1 MKLNNRKSLEQQIRH
16 MDDTPYTPTP
26 EHMEEIKRRAFQQY
40 MARQSQPQQ
49 QSAPQ
54 RSGKKRGVLRRAA
67 IIAAAAVCLMVL
79 SFLYSALAPVTVSS
93 ANNVVR
99 RAVIWI
105 NDQLHLGI
113 TFPEPIDT
121 DPHKAEI
128 TDYTVFATLEEAAQR
143 VDLPVV
149 YLKDS
154 GDLTLSS
161 ISANVIL
168 NGNTSLSLLYI
179 NINNNQR
186 LSITI
191 YSFETSNTISS
202 FSAANYRTV
211 SSDVGDVFVC
221 ESEDGA
227 NAYLFYD
234 DYSIRINTSLDA
246 KLFIPLL
253 QNLAL
258 FS

>member
-1 MKLNNRKSLEQQIRH
+1 MKRNDRKALEDQIRH
-16 MDDTPYTPTP
+16 MDDAPYNPSP
-26 EHMEEIKRRAFQQY
+26 EHIEEIKRRAFQQY
-40 MARQSQPQQ
+40 MARQSQQTE
-49 QSAPQ
+49 APEGQ
-54 RSGKKRGVLRRAA
+54 TTKRKGILRRVV
-67 IIAAAAVCLMVL
+67 IIAAAAVCLMVV

-128 TDYTVFATLEEAAQR
+128 TGYTVFATLEEAAQR

-161 ISANVIL
+161 ISANTSL
-168 NGNTSLSLLYI
+168 YEKTSLSVVYS
-179 NINNNQR
+179 NSTD
-186 LSITI
+186 SIIIHVYNHKNSSTV
-191 YSFETSNTISS
+191 S
-202 FSAANYRTV
+202 FSSANYRTI
-211 SSDVGDVFVC
+211 SSNAGDVFVC

-234 DYSIRINTSLDA
+234 DYSIRISTSLE
-246 KLFIPLL
+246 LSTFCSLL
-253 QNLAL
+253 QSLTL
-258 FS
+258 FN

>member
-1 MKLNNRKSLEQQIRH
+1 MKRNDRKALEDQIRH
-16 MDDTPYTPTP
+16 MDDVPYNLSP
-26 EHMEEIKRRAFQQY
+26 EHIEGIKQRAFQQY
-40 MARQSQPQQ
+40 MARQSQQTEVPKGQTT
-49 QSAPQ
+49 
-54 RSGKKRGVLRRAA
+54 KRKGILRRVV
-67 IIAAAAVCLMVL
+67 IIAAAAVCLMVV

-128 TDYTVFATLEEAAQR
+128 TGYTVFSTLEEAAQR

-154 GDLTLSS
+154 GDLMLSS
-161 ISANVIL
+161 ITANVAL
-168 NGNTSLSLLYI
+168 YDKASLSIVYK
-179 NINNNQR
+179 NNSD
-186 LSITI
+186 SIMILI
-191 YSFETSNTISS
+191 YAHKSDNVTAS
-202 FSAANYRTV
+202 FSAANYRRV
-211 SSDVGDVFVC
+211 SSAIGDVYVC
-221 ESEDGA
+221 DAEGGS

-234 DYSIRINTSLDA
+234 DYSIKISTSLDSSA
-246 KLFIPLL
+246 LVSLIP
-253 QNLAL
+253 NLSL
-258 FS
+258 VN

>member
-26 EHMEEIKRRAFQQY
+26 EHMEEIRQRAFQQY

-128 TDYTVFATLEEAAQR
+128 TGYTVFSTLEEAAQR

-161 ISANVIL
+161 ITANVAL
-168 NGNTSLSLLYI
+168 YDKASLSIVYK
-179 NINNNQR
+179 NNSD
-186 LSITI
+186 SIMILI
-191 YSFETSNTISS
+191 YAHKSDNVTAS
-202 FSAANYRTV
+202 FSAANYRRV
-211 SSDVGDVFVC
+211 SSAIGDVYVC
-221 ESEDGA
+221 DAEGGS

-234 DYSIRINTSLDA
+234 DYSIKISTSLDSSA
-246 KLFIPLL
+246 LVSLIP
-253 QNLAL
+253 NLSL
-258 FS
+258 VN

>member
-26 EHMEEIKRRAFQQY
+26 EHIEEIKQRAFQQY

-128 TDYTVFATLEEAAQR
+128 TGYTVFATLEEAAQR

-161 ISANVIL
+161 ISANSVL
-168 NGNTSLSLLYI
+168 HSKASLSLIYKNDAD
-179 NINNNQR
+179 NIMI
-186 LSITI
+186 LI
-191 YSFETSNTISS
+191 YTHESDRTNAS
-202 FSAANYRTV
+202 FSSANYCKV
-211 SSDVGDVFVC
+211 SSAIGDVYIC
-221 ESEDGA
+221 DAEGGA
-227 NAYLFYD
+227 NAYLFYG
-234 DYSIRINTSLDA
+234 DYSIMISTSLDSSSLTPILSTLT
-246 KLFIPLL
+246 LF
-253 QNLAL
+253 N
-258 FS
+258 

>member
-67 IIAAAAVCLMVL
+67 IIAAVAVCLMVL

-128 TDYTVFATLEEAAQR
+128 TGYTVFSTLEEAAQR

-161 ISANVIL
+161 ITANVALNGRTVLSIEYANDHSSVLILVYPHESDRVTASFSSAN
-168 NGNTSLSLLYI
+168 YCK
-179 NINNNQR
+179 
-186 LSITI
+186 
-191 YSFETSNTISS
+191 
-202 FSAANYRTV
+202 V
-211 SSDVGDVFVC
+211 SSAIGDAYIC
-221 ESEDGA
+221 DAEGGA
-227 NAYLFYD
+227 NAYLFYG
-234 DYSIRINTSLDA
+234 DYSIMISTSLDSSS
-246 KLFIPLL
+246 LTPML
-253 QNLAL
+253 
-258 FS
+258 

>member
-79 SFLYSALAPVTVSS
+79 SFLYSVLAPVTVSS

-128 TDYTVFATLEEAAQR
+128 TGYTVFSTLEEAAQR

-161 ISANVIL
+161 ISANVAL
-168 NGNTSLSLLYI
+168 NGKAILSLTYSNSTDNL
-179 NINNNQR
+179 
-186 LSITI
+186 TI
-191 YSFETSNTISS
+191 LTYAHGNDHVIAS
-202 FSAANYRTV
+202 FSAANYRTI
-211 SSDVGDVFVC
+211 SLDAGDVFVC

-227 NAYLFYD
+227 SAYLFYG
-234 DYSIRINTSLDA
+234 DYSIRINTSLDQTA
-246 KLFIPLL
+246 FISLL
-253 QNLAL
+253 QSLTL
-258 FS
+258 V

>member
-26 EHMEEIKRRAFQQY
+26 EHMEEIRRRAFQQY

-54 RSGKKRGVLRRAA
+54 RSSKKRGVLRRAA

-128 TDYTVFATLEEAAQR
+128 TGYTVFSTLEEAAQR

-161 ISANVIL
+161 ITANVAL
-168 NGNTSLSLLYI
+168 NGRTV
-179 NINNNQR
+179 
-186 LSITI
+186 LSIIYGKDSQIVSIAVYSHQDNSTI
-191 YSFETSNTISS
+191 FSSASNYRTISS
-202 FSAANYRTV
+202 AI
-211 SSDVGDVFVC
+211 GDVFVC
-221 ESEDGA
+221 ESEGGA

-234 DYSIRINTSLDA
+234 DYSIRISTSLDSSFFES
-246 KLFIPLL
+246 LIHSLSLL
-253 QNLAL
+253 N
-258 FS
+258 

>member
-79 SFLYSALAPVTVSS
+79 SFLYSVLAPVTVSS

-128 TDYTVFATLEEAAQR
+128 TGYTVFSTLEEAAQR

-161 ISANVIL
+161 ISANTSL
-168 NGNTSLSLLYI
+168 YEKTSLSVVYS
-179 NINNNQR
+179 NSTD
-186 LSITI
+186 SIIIHVYNHKNSSTV
-191 YSFETSNTISS
+191 S
-202 FSAANYRTV
+202 FSSANYRTI
-211 SSDVGDVFVC
+211 SSNAGDVFVC

-234 DYSIRINTSLDA
+234 DYSIRISTSLE
-246 KLFIPLL
+246 LSTFCSLL
-253 QNLAL
+253 QSLTL
-258 FS
+258 FN

>member
-128 TDYTVFATLEEAAQR
+128 TGYTVFSTLEEAAQR

-154 GDLTLSS
+154 GDLMLSS
-161 ISANVIL
+161 ITANVAL
-168 NGNTSLSLLYI
+168 YDKASLSIVYK
-179 NINNNQR
+179 NNSD
-186 LSITI
+186 SIMILI
-191 YSFETSNTISS
+191 YAHKSDNVTAS
-202 FSAANYRTV
+202 FSAANYRRV
-211 SSDVGDVFVC
+211 SSAIGDVYVC
-221 ESEDGA
+221 DAEGGS

-234 DYSIRINTSLDA
+234 DYSIKISTSLDSSA
-246 KLFIPLL
+246 LVSLIP
-253 QNLAL
+253 NLSL
-258 FS
+258 VN

>member
-1 MKLNNRKSLEQQIRH
+1 MKRNDRKALEDQIRH
-16 MDDTPYTPTP
+16 MDDTPYNPSP
-26 EHMEEIKRRAFQQY
+26 EHIEEIKRRAFQQY
-40 MARQSQPQQ
+40 MARQSQQTE
-49 QSAPQ
+49 APEGQ
-54 RSGKKRGVLRRAA
+54 TTKRKGILRRVV
-67 IIAAAAVCLMVL
+67 IIAAAAVCLMVV

-128 TDYTVFATLEEAAQR
+128 TGYTVFATLEEAAQR

-161 ISANVIL
+161 ISANTSL
-168 NGNTSLSLLYI
+168 YEKTSLSVVYS
-179 NINNNQR
+179 NSTD
-186 LSITI
+186 SIIIHVYNHKNSSTV
-191 YSFETSNTISS
+191 S
-202 FSAANYRTV
+202 FSSANYRTI
-211 SSDVGDVFVC
+211 SSNAGDVFVC

-234 DYSIRINTSLDA
+234 DYSIRISTSLE
-246 KLFIPLL
+246 LSTFCSLL
-253 QNLAL
+253 QSLTL
-258 FS
+258 FN